1 MDRPTLLVR
10 NGTVLTMD
18 PDRRVLAPGYVA
30 VHGAEITAVGPDD
43 ECPWDDADE
52 VLDATGH
59 AVLPGF
65 VDAHV
70 HSLDILLRGGVSDDR
85 RLYDWLVNI
94 NLPAARAYRH
104 EDHALAV
111 RLFALEALR
120 SGITTVVDQIE
131 TPFAEWDAIA
141 DAVVGTY
148 REVGLRAVVAQMF
161 YDTEPPAMAELMRA
175 YGDRHPELQQ
185 DLGAQ
190 PGRLPEMLER
200 IDGMIRRHH
209 GTADGRISFW
219 PAPGVAALCTRE
231 ALLGAQR
238 LAREHGVMTT
248 VHVAESPTDRLQH
261 GMSSVQY
268 LAAIGYLAPDVLAGH
283 CVQVDAE
290 DIRALALTGTKVS
303 SQPVSNLFLGNGIAP
318 VSDMHLAGITVA
330 LGTDDSDCNNSVNMV
345 SDLKFAA
352 LLQKGR
358 TRDPAAITAER
369 VLEMATI
376 DGATAVGMADR
387 IGSLEAGKRAD
398 LQLLDLRGA
407 HMTPRQSTASAIVYQ
422 ADGHEIGT
430 VVVDGRIVL
439 RDRTATW
446 LPPADEQVLLDD
458 VRTASAR
465 ILAEAGLPP
474 RGDNLWTSSRP
485 V

>member
-1 MDRPTLLVR
+1 MRRPTLLVR
-10 NGTVLTMD
+10 HGTVLTMD
-18 PDRRVLAPGYVA
+18 PDRRVLDPGYVA
-30 VHGAEITAVGPDD
+30 VDGTDVVAVGPDA

-85 RLYDWLVNI
+85 RLYDWLVNV

-104 EDHALAV
+104 ADHVVAV
-111 RLFALEALR
+111 KLFALEALR

-141 DAVVGTY
+141 DVVVDTDT
-148 REVGLRAVVAQMF
+148 EVGLRAVVAQMF

-190 PGRLPEMLER
+190 PGRLAEMLDR

-209 GTADGRISFW
+209 GRAGGRISFW
-219 PAPGVAALCTRE
+219 PAPGVAVLCTRE

-238 LAREHGVMTT
+238 LARAHGVMTT
-248 VHVAESPTDRLQH
+248 VHVAESPTDRQQQ

-268 LAAIGYLAPDVLAGH
+268 LAAIGYL
-283 CVQVDAE
+283 
-290 DIRALALTGTKVS
+290 
-303 SQPVSNLFLGNGIAP
+303 
-318 VSDMHLAGITVA
+318 
-330 LGTDDSDCNNSVNMV
+330 
-345 SDLKFAA
+345 
-352 LLQKGR
+352 
-358 TRDPAAITAER
+358 
-369 VLEMATI
+369 
-376 DGATAVGMADR
+376 
-387 IGSLEAGKRAD
+387 
-398 LQLLDLRGA
+398 RGA
-407 HMTPRQSTASAIVYQ
+407 HMAPRQSTASAIVYQ
-422 ADGHEIGT
+422 ADGSEVRT
-430 VVVDGRIVL
+430 VVVYGRVLL
-439 RDRTATW
+439 RDRIGTW
-446 LPPADEQVLLDD
+446 LPPEAEQALLAD
-458 VRTASAR
+458 VRAASAR
-465 ILAEAGLPP
+465 ILAEARLPA
-474 RGDNLWTSSRP
+474 RSDSLWTSARP

>member
-1 MDRPTLLVR
+1 MRRPTLLVR

-18 PDRRVLAPGYVA
+18 PERRVLAPGYVA
-30 VHGAEITAVGPDD
+30 VDGAEVIAVGPDD
-43 ECPWDDADE
+43 ECPWDDADR

-70 HSLDILLRGGVSDDR
+70 HSLDILIRGGVSDDR
-85 RLYDWLVNI
+85 RLYDWLVNV
-94 NLPAARAYRH
+94 NLPAARVYRL
-104 EDHALAV
+104 EDNALAV

-131 TPFAEWDAIA
+131 TPFEQWDAIA
-141 DAVVGTY
+141 DVVVGTY
-148 REVGLRAVVAQMF
+148 REVGLRAVVGQMF
-161 YDTEPPAMAELMRA
+161 YDTEPPEMATLMRA

-190 PGRLPEMLER
+190 AGRLDEMLER

-209 GTADGRISFW
+209 GTAGGRISFW
-219 PAPGVAALCTRE
+219 PAPGVAVLCTRE

-238 LAREHGVMTT
+238 LARAHGVMTT

-283 CVQVDAE
+283 CVQVDTS

-303 SQPVSNLFLGNGIAP
+303 SQPVSNLFLGSGIAP
-318 VSDMHLAGITVA
+318 VAEMQTAGVCVA
-330 LGTDDSDCNNSVNMV
+330 LGTDDGDCNNSVNMIA
-345 SDLKFAA
+345 DLKFAA

-358 TRDPAAITAER
+358 TGDPAVMTAER

-387 IGSLEAGKRAD
+387 IGSLEPGKRAD
-398 LQLLDLRGA
+398 LQLIDLRGA
-407 HMTPRQSTASAIVYQ
+407 HLAPRQSTASAIVYQ
-422 ADGHEIGT
+422 ANGSEVRT
-430 VVVDGRIVL
+430 VVVDGEVVL
-439 RDRTATW
+439 DERQPRW
-446 LPPADEQVLLDD
+446 LTPAAEQALLEE
-458 VRTASAR
+458 VRAASAR
-465 ILAEAGLPP
+465 IVAEAGLPP
-474 RGDNLWTSSRP
+474 RGDHLWTSTRA